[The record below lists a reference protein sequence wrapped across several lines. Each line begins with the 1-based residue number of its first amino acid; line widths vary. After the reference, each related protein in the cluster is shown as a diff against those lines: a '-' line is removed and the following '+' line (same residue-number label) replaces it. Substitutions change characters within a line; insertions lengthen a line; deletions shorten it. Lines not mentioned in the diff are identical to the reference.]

1 MRIALLHRA
10 VPRQDRLLA
19 EQFAEPGFVGRFAP
33 RPPGSRPRLPAS
45 GSRPAGAC
53 CAPASV
59 RGRRAARAW
68 RRQAIVD
75 RLKPG
80 LAASIAGAS
89 PPPSR
94 ATLP

>member
-33 RPPGSRPRLPAS
+33 RPPGW
-45 GSRPAGAC
+45 AC

-80 LAASIAGAS
+80 LATSIAGAN
-89 PPPSR
+89 PPPSQ